1 MKKLLLAASLLLS
14 VCVHAQVSVG
24 LKAGVNV
31 SNFSGG
37 DFDAVEKKALVGFH
51 GGLFFN
57 FALGAISLQPEVMV
71 STQGAKIDSVN
82 GSYDWRLVYANVPVM
97 LKYRTA
103 AGLYF
108 ELGPQFGFKLSED
121 VKNETIENFAKDLDL
136 SAAAGL
142 GFQTKRGLGIGA
154 RYLVGLSKVGD
165 FDQTANNPDPDFKNS
180 VLQVSI
186 TFPLSR

>member
-1 MKKLLLAASLLLS
+1 MKKIILAAMLLTSLGAS
-14 VCVHAQVSVG
+14 AQVSIG

-37 DFDAVEKKALVGFH
+37 NFDAVEKKALIGFH

-57 FALGAISLQPEVMV
+57 FGFGPLSLQPELLV

-82 GSYDWRLVYANVPVM
+82 GSYDWRVMYANVPVM

-165 FDQTANNPDPDFKNS
+165 FEQTSNNPDPDFKNS